1 MIPAAL
7 SPASI
12 LRLRIRLRFTAT
24 ARFHFLHGGV
34 IHGLLARALGEHLPE
49 TVIPFCPESG
59 RVVFEA
65 DDGYHLGLTLVGE
78 ARSLLPRLTAG
89 LAEVGGAR
97 AAASGAPVTLGGNFV
112 LESVDELS
120 EISEGEIEA
129 AAMAASRRE
138 SITVRFLSPLRL
150 KLPNDGGVVG
160 TDGFPA
166 ELFLERLGQRLG
178 FLATGRF
185 PYREELPAIPTGV
198 SATPRSLLWI
208 DLPLK
213 GRPEARSGRPD
224 RMTLGGVLGTVELA
238 GLSPE
243 WHRLLA
249 LGRFLHAGASTG
261 YGLGRYSI
269 EETLPASAELFL
281 PARSLL
287 ERAAEPA
294 ALEAA
299 LEHLRSRS
307 DAAGGDGVT
316 PEELADAGDPALEAL
331 SAELLAGTYQPPPL
345 QGFVLERPDGKL
357 RPLAVPTVRDRVAQR
372 AAGQTLA
379 AGIDTLLEDCSYAYR
394 KGFSRSGAARA
405 IQKAYED
412 GYRTV
417 LDADIA
423 AFFDSVD
430 LDRLL
435 GKLRALYPFEPI
447 VELIDAWLHVP
458 VLFDGKR
465 LERDRGVPQGS
476 PISPLLANLYLD
488 EFDEEILGQGYRLVR
503 SGERF
508 VVLCRDAEAAREA
521 WRASRWMAG
530 LGVLNLQEL
539 RRSSG

>member
-1 MIPAAL
+1 M
-7 SPASI
+7 
-12 LRLRIRLRFTAT
+12 
-24 ARFHFLHGGV
+24 

-59 RVVFEA
+59 RVVFESGDA
-65 DDGYHLGLTLVGE
+65 YHLGLTLVGE
-78 ARSLLPRLTAG
+78 ARALLPRLTAG
-89 LAEVGGAR
+89 LAEVGGTR
-97 AAASGAPVTLGGNFV
+97 AAGSGALVTLGGNFV
-112 LESVDELS
+112 LEAADELP
-120 EISEGEIEA
+120 EVSEGEIEA
-129 AAMAASRRE
+129 AALAATRRE

-213 GRPEARSGRPD
+213 GRPAARSGRPD

-294 ALEAA
+294 ALETA

-307 DAAGGDGVT
+307 DAAGGDGAFIKLG

-345 QGFVLERPDGKL
+345 QGFMLERPDGKL

-430 LDRLL
+430 LERLL
-435 GKLRALYPFEPI
+435 GKLRALYPFEPL
-447 VELIDAWLHVP
+447 VELIDAWLHAP

-503 SGERF
+503 AGERF

-530 LGVLNLQEL
+530 LGARSLKEL
-539 RRSSG
+539 RRPSG